1 MVRAT
6 IEVQNLN
13 RHKGTPKPAARSVAS
28 SGPRPAQ
35 QPASLPSITTAG
47 TLRTPRLF
55 ARSAISRCFISS
67 TVMSH
72 EGHAILLTSLIVS
85 SQQPQP
91 ALKIS
96 TFLLLFIIHVSLLI
110 HSTDLNDCFR
120 TTGKSIPQGCDHQKA
135 NAA

>member
-6 IEVQNLN
+6 LN
-13 RHKGTPKPAARSVAS
+13 VEDFNPHKGTPKPAARSVAS

-35 QPASLPSITTAG
+35 HPASLPSITTAG

-55 ARSAISRCFISS
+55 ARSATCRSFISS

-72 EGHAILLTSLIVS
+72 EGHAILFTSLIVS

-96 TFLLLFIIHVSLLI
+96 TLLLLFIFHVFLLI
-110 HSTDLNDCFR
+110 
-120 TTGKSIPQGCDHQKA
+120 
-135 NAA
+135 

>member
-1 MVRAT
+1 MIRAT
-6 IEVQNLN
+6 VNVQNLHP
-13 RHKGTPKPAARSVAS
+13 HKGTPKPAARSVAS

-35 QPASLPSITTAG
+35 HPASLPSITTAG

-67 TVMSH
+67 TEMSH

-85 SQQPQP
+85 SQHPHP

-96 TFLLLFIIHVSLLI
+96 TFLLLFIVHVS
-110 HSTDLNDCFR
+110 F
-120 TTGKSIPQGCDHQKA
+120 
-135 NAA
+135 